1 MAIPYNMGVTTEL
14 PRRDGEKGATIPG
27 EHEPGMWWWCGSGV
41 DVEQILLGVQH
52 NRHIVALSVLS
63 MYSNTNT

>member
-14 PRRDGEKGATIPG
+14 PRIDGEKDATIPG
-27 EHEPGMWWWCGSGV
+27 EHEPGCGSGV